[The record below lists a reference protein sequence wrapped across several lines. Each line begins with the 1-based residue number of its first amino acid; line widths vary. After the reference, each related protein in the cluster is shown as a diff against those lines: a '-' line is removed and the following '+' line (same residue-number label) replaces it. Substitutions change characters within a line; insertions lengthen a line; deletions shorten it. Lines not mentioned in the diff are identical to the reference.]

1 MDIIPETINRLR
13 LSDEEIVLLHRIL
26 KKLDSSLLDADEEK
40 LHRILIGR
48 LEGRLKLKEQNPDL

>member
-1 MDIIPETINRLR
+1 MDIVPETINRLR

-26 KKLDSSLLDADEEK
+26 KKLDSSLLDVDEEK

-48 LEGRLKLKEQNPDL
+48 LEGRIKLKEQNLDL